1 MTQPLTRLAR
11 LLAASFAAALLA
23 SCSNAPKEPI
33 PITPPS
39 EVAKAPVARVPIPD
53 TPRPVTPAPPASAP
67 SRILVS
73 NVPAGTQYVCVGEAA
88 SDGSRPQTAIQF
100 DAKVAQLCMKHPEM
114 GPCQYEREV
123 CRRSGGRVFTADSS
137 EITLATEAEY
147 DKKVIRVRFKGDDG
161 PPSSDSRRKSAR

>member
-1 MTQPLTRLAR
+1 MTLTWTR
-11 LLAASFAAALLA
+11 LLAAGCAATLLA

-33 PITPPS
+33 PITPPKD
-39 EVAKAPVARVPIPD
+39 VANAPVARVPLPE
-53 TPRPVTPAPPASAP
+53 TAPAPSTATPAPPASK
-67 SRILVS
+67 IVVS

-88 SDGSRPQTAIQF
+88 ADGSRPQTAIQF

-114 GPCQYEREV
+114 GPCQYERDV
-123 CRRSGGRVFTADSS
+123 CRRSGGRVFTADST

-161 PPSSDSRRKSAR
+161 PPASRRKPAR